1 MGNSGKGL
9 VGWFLLGFFLM
20 IFGGNYEVNGAKLAT
35 AMFNFG
41 DSLTDCGNNNNLA
54 SLAKSNYVPYGID
67 FFMGPT
73 GRFCNGR
80 TIADFLGELLGLP
93 YIPPFEDP
101 NTKDRNLLSGVN
113 YASAAAGILDETG
126 YQLGDRISLSQQVL
140 NFESTLNELR
150 GVLGGVN
157 PRLMEFLS
165 KSIAFV
171 VFGSNDYINNY
182 LLPSLYTTS
191 YNYSPEAYSN
201 LLLTH
206 YTRQILA
213 LHSLGL
219 RKFVLAG
226 VGPLGCIPNQL
237 ATGLA
242 PNGSCVTYVNE
253 IVGSFNIGLRDLVTQ
268 LNANH
273 PNATFIY
280 GNVYGAL
287 GDILHNPSTYG
298 FKVANRGCCGLGRN
312 EGQITCLPLA
322 TPCPNRNEYV
332 FWDAFHPTEAVNNIL
347 AHRAFTGPP
356 SVCYPI
362 NVQELAMR

>member
-126 YQLGDRISLSQQVL
+126 YQL
-140 NFESTLNELR
+140 
-150 GVLGGVN
+150 
-157 PRLMEFLS
+157 
-165 KSIAFV
+165 
-171 VFGSNDYINNY
+171 
-182 LLPSLYTTS
+182 
-191 YNYSPEAYSN
+191 
-201 LLLTH
+201 
-206 YTRQILA
+206 A

-242 PNGSCVTYVNE
+242 PIGSCVTYVNE